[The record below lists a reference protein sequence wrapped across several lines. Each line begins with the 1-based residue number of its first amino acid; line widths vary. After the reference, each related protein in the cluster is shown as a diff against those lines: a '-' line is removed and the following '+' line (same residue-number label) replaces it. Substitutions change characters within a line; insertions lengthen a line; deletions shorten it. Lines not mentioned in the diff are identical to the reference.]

1 MADKYEACFKALLIL
16 LDTEGIDFV
25 HKYAQLL
32 QNPIIAVPPCFFDKY
47 TKEIRKH
54 FPPVSE
60 ERIEEIADQWWK
72 DHTDWLKDEF
82 RTGHPKDIVKAALRK
97 LAGKGGE

>member
-1 MADKYEACFKALLIL
+1 MKPPDKYDKIIELI
-16 LDTEGIDFV
+16 TEWGEYYTDYTD
-25 HKYAQLL
+25 KELAQKL
-32 QNPIIAVPPCFFDKY
+32 
-47 TKEIRKH
+47 RKH
-54 FPPVSE
+54 FPPVSK

>member
-1 MADKYEACFKALLIL
+1 MKQDKYEACAKNTSLKILQLIL
-16 LDTEGIDFV
+16 PQKADRIKECFDDFFSDGDFPEV
-25 HKYAQLL
+25 QAIL
-32 QNPIIAVPPCFFDKY
+32 
-47 TKEIRKH
+47 RKH

-60 ERIEEIADQWWK
+60 EGIEEIADQWWK

-82 RTGHPKDIVKAALRK
+82 RMGHPKDIVKAALRK